1 MASAATAAALPIVPE
16 VPGGGE
22 MEIHSNMP
30 IAPHQT
36 IKVSE
41 IRWIEVQ
48 KAGRNRTYYG
58 NLIDDK
64 TVATTGG
71 KRLTFVAGTPLTY
84 EPDVRRLEG
93 GRTRPAYGLTITGN
107 GHEPQFGGSR
117 KQKKTSQKTR
127 RTQRRTPQRKYR
139 Y

>member
-1 MASAATAAALPIVPE
+1 MASAAAASALPIVPD
-16 VPGGGE
+16 VPEDE
-22 MEIHSNMP
+22 MVIHSNMP

-58 NLIDDK
+58 KLIGDK

-71 KRLTFVAGTPLTY
+71 KRLTFLAGTPLTY
-84 EPDVRRLEG
+84 EPDVRRIEG
-93 GRTRPAYGLTITGN
+93 GRTRPAYGLTIIGN
-107 GHEPQFGGSR
+107 GREPQVGGSR
-117 KQKKTSQKTR
+117 KQRKTSQKIR
-127 RTQRRTPQRKYR
+127 RTQRRK
-139 Y
+139 